1 MQECRSSMYLN
12 TQGKNKGFFSALF
25 WSNRNVVRVVMMLK
39 FLKLLWW
46 EESLTL
52 LNPNIVLWGRL
63 QNTITHAQALSPRE
77 FTSYTSS
84 TKAVTICTLG
94 TKTDGSKS
102 KDQKDKQNQIKEVVS
117 TSLPVFA
124 VPFGY
129 YSYFV
134 TCFVELKTV
143 LEVEG
148 SLRSVCLWTKT
159 TVQRYQ

>member
-1 MQECRSSMYLN
+1 MYFLFPVWPALGYLLLSFGHYECYQRLLPVSRAMQECRSSMYLN

-102 KDQKDKQNQIKEVVS
+102 KDQKDKQNQIKEVV
-117 TSLPVFA
+117 VFA
-124 VPFGY
+124 
-129 YSYFV
+129 
-134 TCFVELKTV
+134 
-143 LEVEG
+143 
-148 SLRSVCLWTKT
+148 
-159 TVQRYQ
+159 